1 MKALDEIAPFPKN
14 AEEATAD
21 NLARALTASAYLA
34 SGLIDFPGPDAS
46 KDEGRRYG
54 IAVKAVTREF
64 AAAYLLRVL
73 KHELPG
79 MADEL
84 ARRLFGMW
92 SDGDVDEW
100 MWDWLRGYGI
110 DPDVFEPI
118 AAAIKAEQKAGRTH
132 IRYTAT
138 GFGATTT
145 EATGQVVLNI
155 DTTDGRVDIDLGTE
169 FAEPMGLLLLD
180 DPEHSDGCTFDDE
193 EVESHV

>member
-1 MKALDEIAPFPKN
+1 MNALDEIAPFPKN

-34 SGLIDFPGPDAS
+34 SGLIEFPGPAAS
-46 KDEGRRYG
+46 KEEVRRYG
-54 IAVKAVTREF
+54 IVVKAVTREF

-118 AAAIKAEQKAGRTH
+118 AAAIKAEQKVAVQ
-132 IRYTAT
+132 A
-138 GFGATTT
+138 
-145 EATGQVVLNI
+145 
-155 DTTDGRVDIDLGTE
+155 
-169 FAEPMGLLLLD
+169 
-180 DPEHSDGCTFDDE
+180 DPQGG
-193 EVESHV
+193 EVADHA

>member
-1 MKALDEIAPFPKN
+1 MKSLDEVAPFPKN
-14 AEEATAD
+14 AQEATAD

-34 SGLIDFPGPDAS
+34 SGLIEFPGAAAP
-46 KDEGRRYG
+46 KEEIRRYG

-110 DPDVFEPI
+110 DPDVFEPL
-118 AAAIKAEQKAGRTH
+118 AASIKAERKA
-132 IRYTAT
+132 AVQS
-138 GFGATTT
+138 GAQGG
-145 EATGQVVLNI
+145 EAADHG
-155 DTTDGRVDIDLGTE
+155 
-169 FAEPMGLLLLD
+169 
-180 DPEHSDGCTFDDE
+180 
-193 EVESHV
+193 